1 MDKITET
8 KTEFRLRQW
17 TQIIKTCQASGCT
30 VVAWCS
36 QNNVNIKSYYY
47 WLRRVRYQAC
57 ESGSLVTQRNKQAIV
72 PVTFQE
78 TKATV
83 AVTIHLPSISVD
95 IHDGTSRETIE
106 TVLSA
111 LRTIC

>member
-1 MDKITET
+1 MDKITQT

-30 VVAWCS
+30 VVAWCN
-36 QNNVNIKSYYY
+36 QNNVNTKTYYY
-47 WLRRVRYQAC
+47 WLRKIRSLAC
-57 ESGSLVTQRNKQAIV
+57 ESGALVTRRNEQPIV
-72 PVTFQE
+72 PVALQE
-78 TKATV
+78 TNATV

-95 IHDGTSRETIE
+95 IHDGTSKETIE
-106 TVLSA
+106 AVLSA